1 MVLHFSFPKL
11 GVAIVSGHLSESP
24 PAIELRDVYFH
35 YDKRKQEPVLVIKKL
50 VVQTAEQVFL
60 YGDSG
65 SGKTTL
71 LNLLSGVAVPS
82 KGEILLFGQPFSKLS
97 SRKRDKFRS
106 RHIGVVFQ
114 QFNLIP
120 YLSVLKNIQLASYF
134 AKKHRNHIESSA
146 TDILLGLKLP
156 LEVLHKPARALSVG
170 QQQRVAIA
178 RALINQPEILIV
190 DEPTSALDMSARD
203 AFITLLTEICQ
214 QLKTTLIFV
223 SHDIS
228 LKRYFKT
235 AIDISELKTTGV
247 HHVN

>member
-1 MVLHFSFPKL
+1 MSV
-11 GVAIVSGHLSESP
+11 HLSESP
-24 PAIELRDVYFH
+24 PAIELRGVYFH
-35 YDKRKQEPVLVIKKL
+35 YDKQEQESTLSIKDL
-50 VVQTAEQVFL
+50 AVQTAEQVFL

-97 SRKRDKFRS
+97 SRKRDKFRA

-134 AKKHRNHIESSA
+134 AKKNKGDIENWA
-146 TDILLGLKLP
+146 IDILLGLKLP
-156 LEVLHKPARALSVG
+156 LEVLHKRAESLSVG

-178 RALINQPEILIV
+178 RALINQPEILLV
-190 DEPTSALDMSARD
+190 DEPTSALDISARD
-203 AFITLLTEICQ
+203 AFITMLTEICL
-214 QLKTTLIFV
+214 QLNTTLIFV
-223 SHDIS
+223 SHDMN
-228 LKRYFKT
+228 LKSFFRT
-235 AIDISELKTTGV
+235 SIDISEIKTTGV